1 MPRRRALPPPHLPHP
16 RLTSPTPRTP
26 LTSHSRPTP
35 YLPVALP
42 AGGGR
47 HPAGRR
53 RLQVHPQVQARG
65 AAQGPHGGQG
75 TYYLLLLTT
84 YYLLRTSWRP
94 RCDPSPAVPPR
105 ATRRAQPAT
114 LRAQPAP
121 PCIPG
126 EQGGRRLTL
135 TLTLTLTQTPTP
147 GAQGGRREAEA
158 AQAGRPAS
166 GGGGLCGK
174 TAALRLRPLRP
185 PARPASARSSSGR
198 PPASASL
205 RPMGR

>member
-65 AAQGPHGGQG
+65 AAQGPHGGQSA
-75 TYYLLLLTT
+75 TQA
-84 YYLLRTSWRP
+84 RP
-94 RCDPSPAVPPR
+94 YPHVQPHVPSLQSQVSQACNPMCPACS
-105 ATRRAQPAT
+105 
-114 LRAQPAP
+114 
-121 PCIPG
+121 PC
-126 EQGGRRLTL
+126 
-135 TLTLTLTQTPTP
+135 TP

-158 AQAGRPAS
+158 AQAGGPAR
-166 GGGGLCGK
+166 GGGGHVE
-174 TAALRLRPLRP
+174 TSRPE
-185 PARPASARSSSGR
+185 ASANSPFSTPRQRQFKLRAASNLGQCRPIGRYVLTGR
-198 PPASASL
+198 PY
-205 RPMGR
+205 RPCFPSRWRRSTSRRT